1 MFYMWIAYHYSDV
14 VDAILKGACGNT
26 SIKKL
31 TIQLFHY
38 RNQERLKAAAAA
50 AELRQ
55 ARPQLELHVY

>member
-1 MFYMWIAYHYSDV
+1 MLYMWIAYHYSDV

-38 RNQERLKAAAAA
+38 RDQERLKAAAAA
-50 AELRQ
+50 ELQQ